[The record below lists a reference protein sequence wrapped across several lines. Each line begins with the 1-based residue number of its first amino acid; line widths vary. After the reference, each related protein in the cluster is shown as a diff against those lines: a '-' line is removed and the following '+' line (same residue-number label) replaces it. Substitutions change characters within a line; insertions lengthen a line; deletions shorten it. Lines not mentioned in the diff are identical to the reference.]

1 MPDPSGCKISFPP
14 LTHELVQSCGW
25 DPDCVCVCV
34 CVPVCVC
41 LAASPL
47 VLLLL
52 AGFECEKDE
61 LAELVENLKH
71 AGVASSHRKGLTVH
85 KKSFSG
91 AQLLEWL
98 QSQKGMG
105 E

>member
-1 MPDPSGCKISFPP
+1 M
-14 LTHELVQSCGW
+14 
-25 DPDCVCVCV
+25 
-34 CVPVCVC
+34 CVC
-41 LAASPL
+41 LGAASPRSSPSSSSSSPP
-47 VLLLL
+47 VLFL

-61 LAELVENLKH
+61 LAELVEKLKH

-98 QSQKGMG
+98 QSEKGLG

>member
-1 MPDPSGCKISFPP
+1 MCEI
-14 LTHELVQSCGW
+14 LT
-25 DPDCVCVCV
+25 VCVYV
-34 CVPVCVC
+34 TWG
-41 LAASPL
+41 LA
-47 VLLLL
+47 LLLLPFLPLHLFL

-61 LAELVENLKH
+61 LAELVEKLKH
-71 AGVASSHRKGLTVH
+71 AGVVGSHRKGLTVH

-98 QSQKGMG
+98 QREKGMG